1 MATSFLSTGPRESE
15 LLKALMAR
23 DNRQTSN
30 PQSGQEA
37 ALRTVS
43 GLVDAVTQKKIYDD
57 EKERAKTAR
66 TADMAA
72 LRAYIGG
79 TPDTFGTPYSA
90 APTAQDLM
98 GDPMGM
104 SLGGEPLPLQEL
116 TSQQA
121 MQQQMV
127 EGVGRGF
134 DVVDLKDLDDPLV
147 RIPDLEQG
155 PRDWLPVNEM
165 GPDPSGIDN
174 SNIIMNAPVYEN
186 NQNLNNPF
194 NDFGV
199 AEAVIPD
206 SMVEPMQLG
215 GGLIEGID
223 PYSQEALVGAANTE
237 DISPDMLAF
246 LSQQGINAETLRQTK
261 AAEQQKYLLQKQ
273 LTTPVWTNI
282 KNAAGDVIG
291 KEDQFGNVVEDITYK
306 NKQDI
311 ASGQYFTP
319 AQQALD
325 TAFAKTYNEFVV
337 EGGVADARKGVE
349 QLVLVKDAL
358 LNSINNEDAP
368 NLSGPL
374 IGSYPDAMRAAIN
387 PEAQNTLE
395 LLQEVVQRNLRTIL
409 GGQFAQQ
416 EGDRLIARAY
426 NASLDEKQNYD
437 RVVRLITAVN
447 SAVDSKLSASNYFEE
462 NGTLVGYKGTTF
474 ASSGDAE
481 ADASRT
487 ADGILRAAGL
497 TEDLTDDDLIS
508 YYTKGF

>member
-1 MATSFLSTGPRESE
+1 MSLG
-15 LLKALMAR
+15 
-23 DNRQTSN
+23 NRQKRDPYT
-30 PQSGQEA
+30 GEEA
-37 ALRTVS
+37 ALRTAS
-43 GLVDAVTQKKIYDD
+43 DLVDAVTQKKIFDD
-57 EKERAKTAR
+57 EQKLAKTAR

-79 TPDTFGTPYSA
+79 QPEILGTPYSA
-90 APTAQDLM
+90 APTALTAQDLM

-104 SLGGEPLPLQEL
+104 AMGGEPLPPQQL

-134 DVVDLKDLDDPLV
+134 DVDT
-147 RIPDLEQG
+147 
-155 PRDWLPVNEM
+155 NANFM
-165 GPDPSGIDN
+165 GPDPVGMDN
-174 SNIIMNAPVYEN
+174 STIITDAPVYEN
-186 NQNLNNPF
+186 NQNRYNPF

-199 AEAVIPD
+199 PEAVIPD

-215 GGLIEGID
+215 GGLIQEGID
-223 PYSQEALVGAANTE
+223 PYSQEALVGAANTV

-246 LSQQGINAETLRQTK
+246 LSQQGINAATLQQTK
-261 AAEQQKYLLQKQ
+261 EAERQKYLQQKQ

-282 KNAAGDVIG
+282 TNNAGDIIG
-291 KEDQFGNVVEDITYK
+291 KQDQFGNVVEDIKYK
-306 NKQDI
+306 NQNDLT
-311 ASGQYFTP
+311 SGKYFTP
-319 AQQALD
+319 AQKAVD
-325 TAFAKTYNEFVV
+325 TAFAKTYNEFIV
-337 EGGVADARKGVE
+337 EGGIADARKGVE

-368 NLSGPL
+368 NLSGPF

-481 ADASRT
+481 ADAGRT
-487 ADGILRAAGL
+487 ADGILREAGL
-497 TEDLTDDDLIS
+497 FDVDLSDEDLITR
-508 YYTKGF
+508 YTRGSGHGRY